1 LKPVFEKRLTP
12 LSPKRSHARVCYAL
26 VENFS
31 QYAAF
36 DGPSGVQE
44 NMKSVFVS
52 PNLAASVRRSNI
64 GGDMELGLELSD

>member
-1 LKPVFEKRLTP
+1 LL
-12 LSPKRSHARVCYAL
+12 RVGGK
-26 VENFS
+26 FS
-31 QYAAF
+31 QCVAFGAAF